1 MLRADTAEGPG
12 HTCKAKYKFA
22 RVGSALSE
30 ARHKGGRTRLVFT
43 VADPELRQS
52 TSPHN
57 KFFRCIQFFIMP
69 KRKGSP
75 AKKRLKMTKDK
86 AKAKA
91 ASPDPDPQVD
101 AGPVAPRETE
111 ADAHGQYILY
121 Y

>member
-1 MLRADTAEGPG
+1 MLRADTAEGPR
-12 HTCKAKYKFA
+12 HTRKAKYKFA

-57 KFFRCIQFFIMP
+57 KFFRCIKFFIMP
-69 KRKGSP
+69 MRKGSP

-101 AGPVAPRETE
+101 AGPVAPTEAE
-111 ADAHGQYILY
+111 ADAHGHHILY